1 MKNIALIG
9 MSGCGKSVVG
19 ERLAE
24 VFGVPFYDADA
35 EIERDAGM
43 RIYEIFEKFG
53 EAEFRRLERVKTAE
67 LAQLSGVVIST
78 GGGVVLNPEN
88 MKNLKRSSVVV
99 FLDRKPDDILTT
111 LDNSN
116 RPLLQDSA
124 RVHTMYAE
132 RLPLYQRYA
141 DVAVANAGS
150 VEEVVGEIKEIVI
163 KTPVTQKSRA
173 TLFSKEGL

>member
-24 VFGVPFYDADA
+24 VLGVAFYDADA

-43 RIYEIFEKFG
+43 RISEIFEKFG
-53 EAEFRRLERVKTAE
+53 EVEFRRLERAKTAE

-88 MKNLKRSSVVV
+88 MENLRRSSVIV
-99 FLDRKPDDILTT
+99 FLDRKPGEILAT

-116 RPLLQDSA
+116 RPLLRDSA
-124 RVHTMYAE
+124 RVYAMYDE
-132 RLPLYQRYA
+132 RLPLYHCGA
-141 DVAVANAGS
+141 DLVVANVGT
-150 VEEVVGEIKEIVI
+150 VEEVVGKIKEEVG
-163 KTPVTQKSRA
+163 K
-173 TLFSKEGL
+173 L